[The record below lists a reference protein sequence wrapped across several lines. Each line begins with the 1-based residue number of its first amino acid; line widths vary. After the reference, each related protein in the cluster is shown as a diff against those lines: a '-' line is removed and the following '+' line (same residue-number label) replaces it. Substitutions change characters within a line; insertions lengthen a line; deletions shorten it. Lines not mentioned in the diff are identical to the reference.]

1 MYVCMYVCMYMYIH
15 VYTCIYMYIYVYTCK
30 QLIIMYN
37 KVQYNIVELGADN
50 CRAPSCAT
58 EEFLVPIVKA
68 LGTQMSEK

>member
-1 MYVCMYVCMYMYIH
+1 MYIH
-15 VYTCIYMYIYVYTCK
+15 VYTCK
-30 QLIIMYN
+30 QLTIMYN

-68 LGTQMSEK
+68 IGTQMSEK

>member
-1 MYVCMYVCMYMYIH
+1 MYVCI
-15 VYTCIYMYIYVYTCK
+15 YIYVYMCNVYTCK

-37 KVQYNIVELGADN
+37 KVQYNIGELGADN

>member
-15 VYTCIYMYIYVYTCK
+15 VYTCIYMYK